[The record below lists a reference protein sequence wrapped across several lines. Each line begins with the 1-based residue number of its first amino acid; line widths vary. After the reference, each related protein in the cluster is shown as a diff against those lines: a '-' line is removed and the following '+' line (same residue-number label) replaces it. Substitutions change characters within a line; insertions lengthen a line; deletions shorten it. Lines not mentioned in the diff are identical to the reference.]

1 MSAIKKS
8 MITAVCLALCVV
20 LPQAFHSIPNAGAI
34 YCPIHIPVLLCGLIC
49 GWKYG
54 LLCGV
59 AGPVFSSLFTGMP
72 AVAYLPPMM
81 IECAVYGAV
90 SGVRIPHFLAYAG
103 KAGEEKEPVESKTG
117 VRLYIRLILAML
129 AGRVVSGI
137 VKALI
142 FSPGSYTMTLWVT
155 GYFLTSLPGIV
166 IQLVLIPAIL
176 YMLRKS
182 AVIPDYAY

>member
-1 MSAIKKS
+1 MTSIKKS

-34 YCPIHIPVLLCGLIC
+34 YCPIHIPVLLSGLVC

-72 AVAYLPPMM
+72 AMAYLPPMM
-81 IECAVYGAV
+81 IECAAYGAFSGAPLPLKEAGRGKWMIYARLIV
-90 SGVRIPHFLAYAG
+90 AMLCGRVLSGV
-103 KAGEEKEPVESKTG
+103 
-117 VRLYIRLILAML
+117 VR
-129 AGRVVSGI
+129 
-137 VKALI
+137 ALI
-142 FSPGSYTMTLWVT
+142 FSPGSYSMKLWVT

-166 IQLVLIPAIL
+166 IQLILIPTVL
-176 YMLRKS
+176 FMLKKS
-182 AVIPDYAY
+182 AVIPE

>member
-1 MSAIKKS
+1 M
-8 MITAVCLALCVV
+8 
-20 LPQAFHSIPNAGAI
+20 
-34 YCPIHIPVLLCGLIC
+34 
-49 GWKYG
+49 
-54 LLCGV
+54 
-59 AGPVFSSLFTGMP
+59 
-72 AVAYLPPMM
+72 
-81 IECAVYGAV
+81 
-90 SGVRIPHFLAYAG
+90 
-103 KAGEEKEPVESKTG
+103 ESKTG